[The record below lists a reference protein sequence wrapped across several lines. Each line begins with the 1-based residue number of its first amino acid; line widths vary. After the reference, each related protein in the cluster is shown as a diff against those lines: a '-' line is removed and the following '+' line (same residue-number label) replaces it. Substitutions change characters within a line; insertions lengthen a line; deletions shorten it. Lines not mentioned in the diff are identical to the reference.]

1 MEDSLSKDGRQAP
14 GSAAGITNAEVA
26 PVSTDVA
33 GTEDARG
40 AEAANGIASGSAA
53 GSAATSAAEGAEDHA
68 AAEARREM
76 EALAQ
81 HVLELSRNAV
91 LVNLRFMEQAYALL
105 PPRLSQRWKFAVDG
119 SSLRYQ
125 PRYVLKAYA
134 AEPNALARDVL
145 HAALHCVFQH
155 PFVGEP
161 VIPAY
166 WDLACDVAVE
176 SVIGE
181 LDLAA
186 TRAERSVRQQSLLA
200 RIKAETNLLTA
211 EKVYRC
217 LLDSGMTE
225 DEAKEARRPF
235 FADEH
240 EIWYQPASV
249 STDEKHQEQRAEAP
263 APEGTQRAERKAQ
276 EHAGTKTS
284 QKAKDREHREKS
296 KQLQAPTTQKNE
308 PKDAHEAI
316 GGRFADTIG
325 LDRAR
330 EDWEKAAYQM
340 GVELES
346 FARMW
351 GTEGA
356 GLVATLKAVTR
367 EKQDYSEF
375 LRKFATRNEEIKVN
389 DDEFDYIYYCYGLA
403 LYENVP
409 LIEPL
414 EYVDEKKVRDF
425 VIAIDTSA
433 STSGEL
439 VHKFVTKTY
448 NILQESQSFSTK
460 LNLYII
466 QADAEIADVAHIT
479 SKKEFERYM
488 DGLEVHGM
496 GGTDFRPVFSF
507 VDNLVETRAVENLG
521 GLVYFTDGQGTYPAK
536 KPDYDVAFVFVDDAF
551 AEHLVP
557 SWAMKVLLQSEDI
570 RKFEED

>member
-1 MEDSLSKDGRQAP
+1 MRPTAGRGMP
-14 GSAAGITNAEVA
+14 
-26 PVSTDVA
+26 
-33 GTEDARG
+33 R
-40 AEAANGIASGSAA
+40 
-53 GSAATSAAEGAEDHA
+53 EGADA
-68 AAEARREM
+68 AAEEERRE
-76 EALAQ
+76 EEVLAAQ
-81 HVLELSRNAV
+81 VMELSRNAV

-105 PPRLSQRWKFAVDG
+105 PCKRSERWSFATDG
-119 SSLRYQ
+119 ASLRYR
-125 PRYVLKAYA
+125 PRHVLRTYA
-134 AEPNALARDVL
+134 AEPNALARNML

-155 PFVGEP
+155 PFVGDP
-161 VIPAY
+161 VVPAY

-176 SVIGE
+176 AVIGE

-186 TRAERSVRQQSLLA
+186 TRVDRTLRQEPLLA
-200 RIKAETNLLTA
+200 RVRSGTSLLTA
-211 EKVYRC
+211 EKVYRF

-225 DEAKEARRPF
+225 EEAHAAREPF
-235 FADEH
+235 LADDH
-240 EIWYQPASV
+240 GIWYRPPAAR
-249 STDEKHQEQRAEAP
+249 TEERRQEQRAEAP
-263 APEGTQRAERKAQ
+263 APEGGQRAERKAQ
-276 EHAGTKTS
+276 EHAGTTSS

-296 KQLQAPTTQKNE
+296 KQTRAPVTQKNE

-351 GTEGA
+351 GAEGA
-356 GLVATLKAVTR
+356 GLVATIKAVTR
-367 EKQDYSEF
+367 ERQDYSEF

-389 DDEFDYIYYCYGLA
+389 DDEFDYIYYCYGLE
-403 LYENVP
+403 LYDNVP

-439 VHKFVTKTY
+439 VNKFVTKTY
-448 NILQESQSFSTK
+448 NILQETQSFSTK

-479 SKKEFERYM
+479 SKKEFERYI
-488 DGLEVHGM
+488 DGMELHGM
-496 GGTDFRPVFSF
+496 GGTDFRPVFAY
-507 VDNLVETRAVENLG
+507 VDRLVETREIENLG
-521 GLVYFTDGQGTYPAK
+521 GLVYFTDGQGTYPDK

-557 SWAMKVLLQSEDI
+557 SWAIKVLLESEEIERFDD
-570 RKFEED
+570 EH

>member
-1 MEDSLSKDGRQAP
+1 MVHSPRKASERIGEPENMK
-14 GSAAGITNAEVA
+14 AEQ
-26 PVSTDVA
+26 
-33 GTEDARG
+33 TEDDRR
-40 AEAANGIASGSAA
+40 ES
-53 GSAATSAAEGAEDHA
+53 EE
-68 AAEARREM
+68 RREM
-76 EALAQ
+76 EALAAR
-81 HVLELSRNAV
+81 VLDLSRNAV

-105 PPRLSQRWKFAVDG
+105 PCKRSELWAFATDG
-119 SSLRYQ
+119 ASLRYKPQ
-125 PRYVLKAYA
+125 HVLKTYA
-134 AEPNALARDVL
+134 AEPNALARNML

-155 PFVGEP
+155 LFVGEP

-176 SVIGE
+176 TVINE

-186 TRAERSVRQQSLLA
+186 TRVDRTLLQDPLMMQVKGNVDL
-200 RIKAETNLLTA
+200 ITA
-211 EKVYRC
+211 EKVYRF

-225 DEAKEARRPF
+225 EEAIEARRPF
-235 FADEH
+235 LADDH
-240 EIWYQPASV
+240 EIWYRPVESEGDDA
-249 STDEKHQEQRAEAP
+249 HQKQRAEAP
-263 APEGTQRAERKAQ
+263 APEGEQRAEKKEEQR
-276 EHAGTKTS
+276 AGTTTDV
-284 QKAKDREHREKS
+284 KATDREHREKS
-296 KQLQAPTTQKNE
+296 RQGMESVKQKNK
-308 PKDAHEAI
+308 PKEAHEAI
-316 GGRFADTIG
+316 GGRFANTIG

-330 EDWEKAAYQM
+330 EDWEHAAYQM

-389 DDEFDYIYYCYGLA
+389 DDEFDYIYYCYGLE

-448 NILQESQSFSTK
+448 NILQDSQSFSTK

-479 SKKEFERYM
+479 SKKEFERYI

-496 GGTDFRPVFSF
+496 GGTDFRPVFDY
-507 VDNLVETRAVENLG
+507 VDHLVETRELENLG
-521 GLVYFTDGQGTYPAK
+521 GLIYFTDGQGNYPKK
-536 KPDYDVAFVFVDDAF
+536 KPDYDTAFVFVDDAF

-557 SWAMKVLLQSEDI
+557 SWAIKVLLESEDI
-570 RKFEED
+570 RKFEDE

>member
-1 MEDSLSKDGRQAP
+1 MKNTESEEDGRR
-14 GSAAGITNAEVA
+14 AG
-26 PVSTDVA
+26 
-33 GTEDARG
+33 EDA
-40 AEAANGIASGSAA
+40 AE
-53 GSAATSAAEGAEDHA
+53 EK
-68 AAEARREM
+68 RREA
-76 EALAQ
+76 EALAD

-105 PPRLSQRWKFAVDG
+105 PCKRSERWTFAVDG
-119 SSLRYQ
+119 ASLRYL
-125 PRYVLKAYA
+125 PRHVLKVYA
-134 AEPNALARDVL
+134 AEPNALARDML

-176 SVIGE
+176 AVIGE
-181 LDLAA
+181 LDLAS
-186 TRAERSVRQQSLLA
+186 TRADRAVRQQSLLA
-200 RIKAETNLLTA
+200 RVKAGTNLLTA
-211 EKVYRC
+211 EKVYRF

-225 DEAKEARRPF
+225 DEAQEARQPF
-235 FADEH
+235 LADDH
-240 EIWYQPASV
+240 EIWYRPASV
-249 STDEKHQEQRAEAP
+249 DVDETRQQQRAEAP
-263 APEGTQRAERKAQ
+263 APEGDQRAERKAQ
-276 EHAGTKTS
+276 EHAGTKSS

-296 KQLQAPTTQKNE
+296 KQQEAPTTQKNE

-356 GLVATLKAVTR
+356 GLVAALKAVTR
-367 EKQDYSEF
+367 EKQDYSDF

-389 DDEFDYIYYCYGLA
+389 DDEFDYIYYCYGLQ
-403 LYENVP
+403 LYKDVP

-433 STSGEL
+433 STSGDL
-439 VHKFVTKTY
+439 VNKFVTKTY
-448 NILQESQSFSTK
+448 NILQETQSFSTK

-507 VDNLVETRAVENLG
+507 VDQLVETRAVENLG

-570 RKFEED
+570 ERFDDEY